1 MLARVNKR
9 ESALDKRLD
18 SDASTFRQNHHA
30 PSPERRMDDASPA
43 YGAIETPSTCNVAL
57 SQASPSSSPW
67 LSSQSFSVADGV
79 LLPVPMPAITLQSSL
94 AQPTVTTAEEIDPDC
109 GQIAECGLEH
119 GGRQADTSGQQP
131 AVVRPSMV
139 DIKELDEDVA
149 GRLGD
154 FFGDQRM
161 WQKVAQEVH
170 VGGDLADPNAH
181 TPDKLSQPDARER
194 AAHSGIALHSIDVR
208 TSELQAPACDFFRVK
223 VPEPY
228 PGIQYRKTKDIND
241 RALKY
246 AENRTL
252 VKGAIE
258 EDGEWLWTNGHG
270 YLPMTMNGTQ
280 ILERV
285 GPDAVSHKSQDEIGR
300 PWCLCCPAGKSSMTW
315 PPDELPVNA
324 SLKNSSKRSTLD
336 F

>member
-1 MLARVNKR
+1 MGELARVKKR
-9 ESALDKRLD
+9 ESPLD
-18 SDASTFRQNHHA
+18 SDASTFRQNGHA
-30 PSPERRMDDASPA
+30 ASPERRMDVASPA

-57 SQASPSSSPW
+57 SQASPCSSPW

-79 LLPVPMPAITLQSSL
+79 LLPVPMPAIALQSSL
-94 AQPTVTTAEEIDPDC
+94 APPSVTTAEEIAPDS
-109 GQIAECGLEH
+109 GQFAECPEH
-119 GGRQADTSGQQP
+119 GGRQAETSGQQSS
-131 AVVRPSMV
+131 VVRPSIV
-139 DIKELDEDVA
+139 DIKELDEEVA

-170 VGGDLADPNAH
+170 IGDDLADTSAH
-181 TPDKLSQPDARER
+181 TLDKFNQPDARER
-194 AAHSGIALHSIDVR
+194 AAHSGIALHSIGFR

-270 YLPMTMNGTQ
+270 YLPMTMNGIQ
-280 ILERV
+280 IIERV
-285 GPDAVSHKSQDEIGR
+285 GPDAVSHNSQDEIGK
-300 PWCLCCPAGKSSMTW
+300 PWCLCCPAGKSSVTW
-315 PPDELPVNA
+315 PLDELPVNA
-324 SLKNSSKRSTLD
+324 SAGK
-336 F
+336 